1 MPVAGIQLHAS
12 QGAVLSAQLQQ
23 GLKILQMS
31 ALELEQEVARLLA
44 SNPLLERPDD
54 AEELHGEVSVDAATG
69 NDSDAPELPA
79 PDTLADPTESWS
91 GSSGG
96 QGDDAIDPLLSMPAR
111 VSLRDHLLE
120 QVNVSALGAQDA
132 AVARFVVE
140 ALDEDGYLRDSPRD
154 ILSAIAPGLD
164 EAEDADA
171 LVERFQESFDV
182 ALRFVQSLDPAGVGA
197 RSVDECLALQLK
209 RHREEAP
216 GRRLALRIVAEC
228 IDLFAARDIAA
239 LKGRLGCTEDELGA
253 ANALIRTL
261 AVRPAQAFSPHDERY
276 VVPEVIVRPKA
287 GKWIVSPNPHASPQ
301 VRLHR
306 AYANVVR
313 STRGWSNTAMG
324 AQLNEARW
332 LLKSLRQRADTI
344 VRVAE
349 AIVDAQ
355 QRWFEHGDIAIRPLF
370 LRDIAARTGLHES
383 TISRVTAGKYMA
395 TPRGV
400 IEFKHFFGSRL
411 AAEDGFR
418 MSARSIHVLIRHIVA
433 EEDPAAPLSDIR
445 LTRALDRRGVKLARR
460 TVTKYRDALGIPP
473 VEARRLNAMSA
484 PV

>member
-1 MPVAGIQLHAS
+1 MPVAGIQLQAS

-54 AEELHGEVSVDAATG
+54 ANETNGEASVEVAAG
-69 NDSDAPELPA
+69 NAAEAPEPA
-79 PDTLADPTESWS
+79 VVDTLADATESWS
-91 GSSGG
+91 GSTGG
-96 QGDDAIDPLLSMPAR
+96 QGDSAVDPLLLMPAR
-111 VSLRDHLLE
+111 VSLREHLLE

-140 ALDEDGYLRDSPRD
+140 ALDEDGYLRDSPGE
-154 ILSAIAPGLD
+154 ILAAIAPGLED
-164 EAEDADA
+164 SDDAEGRI
-171 LVERFQESFDV
+171 EQFQQSFDV

-209 RHREEAP
+209 RHPEGAP

-228 IDLFAARDIAA
+228 IDLFASRDIAA

-261 AVRPAQAFSPHDERY
+261 AVRPAQAFAPRDERY

-287 GKWIVSPNPHASPQ
+287 GKWIVSPNPNASPQ

-306 AYANVVR
+306 AYASIVR
-313 STRGWSNTAMG
+313 STRGWSNTPMG

-355 QRWFEHGDIAIRPLF
+355 QRWLEHGDIAIRPLC

-383 TISRVTAGKYMA
+383 TISRVTAGKYMD

-411 AAEDGFR
+411 AADDGFR
-418 MSARSIHVLIRHIVA
+418 MSARSNHVLIRDIVA
-433 EEDPAAPLSDIR
+433 
-445 LTRALDRRGVKLARR
+445 
-460 TVTKYRDALGIPP
+460 
-473 VEARRLNAMSA
+473 
-484 PV
+484 

>member
-1 MPVAGIQLHAS
+1 MPVAGIQLQAS

-44 SNPLLERPDD
+44 TNPLLERPDD
-54 AEELHGEVSVDAATG
+54 ADDIPGEVSAGEATAADPDT
-69 NDSDAPELPA
+69 PELAA
-79 PDTLADPTESWS
+79 PDALGDPAEAWS
-91 GSSGG
+91 GSAGG
-96 QGDDAIDPLLSMPAR
+96 QGDDTLDPLLSMPAR

-120 QVNVSALGAQDA
+120 QVNVSALGEQDATVARLVVESLDENGYLRESPREILA
-132 AVARFVVE
+132 AVA
-140 ALDEDGYLRDSPRD
+140 
-154 ILSAIAPGLD
+154 PGL
-164 EAEDADA
+164 ADADDA
-171 LVERFQESFDV
+171 DGLFERFQQSFDV
-182 ALRFVQSLDPAGVGA
+182 ALNFVQSLDPAGVGA
-197 RSVDECLALQLK
+197 RSVEECLALQLH
-209 RHREEAP
+209 RHPEGTP

-228 IDLFAARDIAA
+228 IDLFASRDIAA
-239 LKGRLGCTEDELGA
+239 LKGRLGCTEEELGA

-261 AVRPAQAFSPHDERY
+261 AVRPAQPFASQDERY
-276 VVPEVIVRPKA
+276 VVPEVVVRPKG

-306 AYANVVR
+306 AYASVVR

-324 AQLNEARW
+324 GQLNEARW

-418 MSARSIHVLIRHIVA
+418 MSARSIHVLIRDIVA

-445 LTRALDRRGVKLARR
+445 LTRALDQRGVKLARR
-460 TVTKYRDALGIPP
+460 TVTKYRDSLGIPP

-484 PV
+484 PA